1 MRITLLT
8 NRDSPSHLALSQLVR
23 QLADHE
29 ISIFISEKVGSDYL
43 LPSPLM
49 ALQSFELELL
59 QDGRPSFEQL
69 AVKAGGS
76 LQGFVDIDNKVNGSA
91 GLERIKA
98 TRPDLIISV
107 RFGLII
113 GQDIIDIPRYG
124 VINLHSGVLP
134 SYRGVMA
141 TLRAMLNGDSDI
153 GSTLHFIQDSGI
165 DTGDIISVAT
175 FPLERQ
181 SSYLLNVLSLYSG
194 GVKQIMDAVKTLSE
208 PNTLQS
214 HSQQGI
220 PRYFTFPTTA
230 ELNHFSTQGYMLF
243 DPQERTAI
251 TRLYALN

>member
-208 PNTLQS
+208 SNTLQS

-251 TRLYALN
+251 TRLYVLN

>member
-76 LQGFVDIDNKVNGSA
+76 LQGFVDTDNKVNGSA

-208 PNTLQS
+208 SNTLQS

>member
-175 FPLERQ
+175 LPLERQ

-208 PNTLQS
+208 SNTLQS

-251 TRLYALN
+251 TRLYVLN